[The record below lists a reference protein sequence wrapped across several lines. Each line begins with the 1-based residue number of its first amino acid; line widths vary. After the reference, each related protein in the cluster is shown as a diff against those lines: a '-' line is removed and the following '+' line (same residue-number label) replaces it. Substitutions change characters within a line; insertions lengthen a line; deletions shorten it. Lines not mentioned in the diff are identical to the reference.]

1 MSGST
6 MPVRAEGSRS
16 PRRAPS
22 RTLDETMRQPSTAV
36 PDVVVL
42 DSEYLEEKRKVFID
56 PKKDLWLS
64 TVDG

>member
-1 MSGST
+1 
-6 MPVRAEGSRS
+6 
-16 PRRAPS
+16 
-22 RTLDETMRQPSTAV
+22 MRQPSTAV
-36 PDVVVL
+36 PGVVVL